1 MMAPVIVFLGLGS
14 NIGAREEHLRDG
26 LALLTDSLEI
36 KETSSVY
43 ETEPWGYTE
52 QPRFL
57 NMVCKAF
64 TTMAPLE
71 LLAFCQQVEQHI
83 GRTPTFRYGP
93 RELDVDILAYG
104 DQVIETPTLRVP
116 HNNLAD
122 RAFVLVPL
130 VEIVT
135 DWEHPESGKTAK
147 QMLKEVSGVKGVMLW
162 SPPIV
167 T

>member
-1 MMAPVIVFLGLGS
+1 MTHAIVFLGLGS
-14 NIGAREEHLRDG
+14 NVGAREEHLRDG
-26 LALLTDSLEI
+26 LALLTNSMEI
-36 KETSSVY
+36 KEVSSVY
-43 ETEPWGYTE
+43 ETEPWGYTK

-64 TTMAPLE
+64 TTMAPLD
-71 LLAFCQQVEQHI
+71 LLTFCQQVEAHI

-104 DQVIETPTLRVP
+104 DRVIETPTLRVP

-147 QMLKEVSGVKGVMLW
+147 QMLKEVSGVKGVVLW

-167 T
+167 V

>member
-1 MMAPVIVFLGLGS
+1 MMDSVVVFLALGS
-14 NIGAREEHLRDG
+14 NIGARDEHLRKG
-26 LALLTDSLEI
+26 LALLAGALEI
-36 KETSSVY
+36 KEASSVY
-43 ETEPWGYTE
+43 ETEPWGYTD

-71 LLAFCQQVEQHI
+71 LLTFCQQLEQRI

-93 RELDVDILAYG
+93 RVLDVDILAYG
-104 DQVIETPTLRVP
+104 DRVIDMPTLRVP
-116 HNNLAD
+116 HNNLAN

-130 VEIVT
+130 AEIAT
-135 DWEHPESGKTAK
+135 DWEHQESGKTAR
-147 QMLKEVSGVKGVMLW
+147 QMMEQVSGIEGVMLW

-167 T
+167 V